1 MGHVTLC
8 ETFSSIKWINPNLH
22 FIFVKFIRKLVVIEI
37 GLRSSHAEDLLQIL
51 QVTSVCIFVQIK
63 VVDQHFLTDLVLF
76 ELVRHDVRFLLKDLS
91 VNLIF
96 LSNDCRSWVQ
106 LLKVVDDSVL
116 DMDIRLSEDIIDT

>member
-1 MGHVTLC
+1 M
-8 ETFSSIKWINPNLH
+8 
-22 FIFVKFIRKLVVIEI
+22 
-37 GLRSSHAEDLLQIL
+37 
-51 QVTSVCIFVQIK
+51 QVK

-116 DMDIRLSEDIIDT
+116 DMDIRLSENIIDT

>member
-1 MGHVTLC
+1 V
-8 ETFSSIKWINPNLH
+8 
-22 FIFVKFIRKLVVIEI
+22 
-37 GLRSSHAEDLLQIL
+37 
-51 QVTSVCIFVQIK
+51 QVK

-116 DMDIRLSEDIIDT
+116 DMDIRLSENIIDT

>member
-1 MGHVTLC
+1 M
-8 ETFSSIKWINPNLH
+8 
-22 FIFVKFIRKLVVIEI
+22 
-37 GLRSSHAEDLLQIL
+37 
-51 QVTSVCIFVQIK
+51 QVK

-76 ELVRHDVRFLLKDLS
+76 ELVRHDVWFLLKDLS

-116 DMDIRLSEDIIDT
+116 DMDIRLSENIIDT

>member
-1 MGHVTLC
+1 V
-8 ETFSSIKWINPNLH
+8 
-22 FIFVKFIRKLVVIEI
+22 
-37 GLRSSHAEDLLQIL
+37 
-51 QVTSVCIFVQIK
+51 QVK
-63 VVDQHFLTDLVLF
+63 VVYQHFLTDLVLF
-76 ELVRHDVRFLLKDLS
+76 ELVRHDVRFLLNDLS